1 MKYDRTVYKFI
12 FVVFICIIP
21 IISFQYP
28 VIEGDVDKTHLL
40 KVKGHSEPIYEEP
53 MDNTMSNHPK
63 SMIKSPGFQPKALNE
78 TNFLFVMLAV
88 FMLFEY
94 LIINPPFKAYYG
106 LIKRKLYLKPIKFT
120 SMFVSA

>member
-1 MKYDRTVYKFI
+1 MKYNRAVYKFI
-12 FVVFICIIP
+12 FIVFICIIP

-28 VIEGDVDKTHLL
+28 VIEGDVDTTHLL
-40 KVKGHSEPIYEEP
+40 KMKGKSDPIYEEP

-78 TNFLFVMLAV
+78 ANYLFVMLAV
-88 FMLFEY
+88 FLLFEY

-106 LIKRKLYLKPIKFT
+106 LIKRKLYLEPIKFT
-120 SMFVSA
+120 SIFVGV

>member
-1 MKYDRTVYKFI
+1 MKYNRTVYKFI
-12 FVVFICIIP
+12 FIVFICIIP

-28 VIEGDVDKTHLL
+28 VIEGDVDTTHLL
-40 KVKGHSEPIYEEP
+40 KMKGKSDLIYEEP

-78 TNFLFVMLAV
+78 ANYLFVMLAV
-88 FMLFEY
+88 FLLFEY

-106 LIKRKLYLKPIKFT
+106 LIKRKLYLEPIKFT
-120 SMFVSA
+120 SIFVGV

>member
-1 MKYDRTVYKFI
+1 MKYNRTVYKFI
-12 FVVFICIIP
+12 FIVFICIIP

-28 VIEGDVDKTHLL
+28 VIEGDVDTTHLL
-40 KVKGHSEPIYEEP
+40 KMKGKSDLIYEEP

-78 TNFLFVMLAV
+78 ANYLFMMLAV
-88 FMLFEY
+88 FLLFEY

-106 LIKRKLYLKPIKFT
+106 LIKRKLYLEPIKFT
-120 SMFVSA
+120 SIFVGV

>member
-1 MKYDRTVYKFI
+1 MKYNRAVYKFI
-12 FVVFICIIP
+12 FIVFICIIP

-28 VIEGDVDKTHLL
+28 VIEGDVDTTHLL
-40 KVKGHSEPIYEEP
+40 KMKGKSDLIYEEP

-78 TNFLFVMLAV
+78 ANYLFVMLAV
-88 FMLFEY
+88 FLLFEY

-106 LIKRKLYLKPIKFT
+106 LIKRKLYLEPIKFT
-120 SMFVSA
+120 SIFVGV